1 MILNFLKRNIKVLL
15 LIKIIFMIFYIPCY
29 YYSFIE
35 PYFLEFKIACVVLI
49 YYGSTLNTNISLLI
63 TILILLVFY
72 KIHKLCGIE
81 NVLFS

>member
-1 MILNFLKRNIKVLL
+1 MKILFLL
-15 LIKIIFMIFYIPCY
+15 KIIFIIFHTPCY
-29 YYSFIE
+29 YYSLIE
-35 PYFLEFKIACVVLI
+35 PYFLEFKITCVVLI

-63 TILILLVFY
+63 TTIILLLFY